1 MPLTQDRMIE
11 VLEEAQEA
19 REYALSLHDNIGR
32 ILEIENSFM
41 ALAALREL
49 YDHLAVPS
57 MTRCVVEREH
67 FAKRARA
74 NEANAR
80 RTARARAKR
89 RGALHGDDHDNVNDA
104 TARKDGK

>member
-11 VLEEAQEA
+11 VLAEAKEA
-19 REYALSLHDNIGR
+19 RDYALSLHDNIGR

-57 MTRCVVEREH
+57 MTRCAIEREH

-74 NEANAR
+74 NGLRCMNSRFAGAVCGCNPA
-80 RTARARAKR
+80 TGIRAK
-89 RGALHGDDHDNVNDA
+89 LD
-104 TARKDGK
+104 TAARPAV